1 MSTGM
6 DGQASNDQTL
16 VIGIDFGTTFSSVAY
31 GISRHSEGTQ
41 ICSSWPTSNKN
52 EEITNSAIVPTII
65 RYPSQSGEV
74 EWGFQIPEATVH
86 PDEIMRWFKLNSGL
100 QNAQN
105 RPEVIQNMLVRH
117 DTDRLVTDYLSG
129 LGQSFLDWARK
140 RIGSVVVDDFVK
152 RRAVQFV
159 LTVPAVWEDLAKSK
173 TLQAFE
179 HARQISE
186 LGKYTLVSEPEAAA
200 TYALHTMSQGSS
212 LEVGQS
218 FIVLDA
224 GGDSPG
230 TVDTITYT
238 ITNLH
243 PVLQVRETAAGAG
256 DFCGAVFID
265 KAFTDHIQV
274 TLGKEEGFD
283 NEVLGRARKEFET
296 VIKPAFT
303 QAMMPNGRFTVPV
316 LGMANNPEIG
326 IRNGRLTLRAFEVH
340 AMFEPCILKTI
351 RLVKDQIATAKV
363 PIAAV
368 ILVGGFGTSEYLRER
383 LKQEVEEKMH
393 VPIRTSKDPSL
404 AVVHGAVMRGMAQVA
419 PERHTVLKVVDRAAR
434 RYTPTPTPPF
444 YSLRSLFCA
453 NIKVVSYTVFAQAVV
468 VYSWTRTPW
477 DLLADIEYLEH
488 YGTELSVVYDQGK
501 HRELEDKRSWDG
513 LDGCWRVDAMR
524 WFIRHGDRVAEDKP
538 YTHFFS
544 QTSRVSFGRPR
555 TILLTIYS
563 DSKSNEAP
571 VARNN
576 NVDDLCHVEAD
587 LSRIPTERLHVRRG
601 RDGFD
606 YYELRCEIE
615 IICKYP
621 ASTVN

>member
-368 ILVGGFGTSEYLRER
+368 ILVG
-383 LKQEVEEKMH
+383 
-393 VPIRTSKDPSL
+393 
-404 AVVHGAVMRGMAQVA
+404 
-419 PERHTVLKVVDRAAR
+419 
-434 RYTPTPTPPF
+434 
-444 YSLRSLFCA
+444 
-453 NIKVVSYTVFAQAVV
+453 VSYTVFAQAVV